1 MTPTMIMLVTLVV
14 IFLFKCIKTLGD
26 QEIITK
32 YNLRQISNNDKN
44 VSKEVQVNVKVNAT
58 INSLSNTNLNISITD
73 TFKTIYFS
81 VIERENN
88 KHDDFYFTIMC
99 TEISIETETNYLRKQ
114 TQDCNKNEY
123 YEEDIENKDQLGHQ
137 LWKKNNPNNAL
148 TIYNIS
154 LELYTQEVI
163 NKLYDTLP
171 DITIIK
177 IYKNCCDHYVLSL

>member
-1 MTPTMIMLVTLVV
+1 MIMLVTLVV
-14 IFLFKCIKTLGD
+14 IFLFQGIKTLGD

-32 YNLRQISNNDKN
+32 YNLRNFSNNDKN
-44 VSKEVQVNVKVNAT
+44 VSKEVNVNVNAT
-58 INSLSNTNLNISITD
+58 VNSLANTNLNISITD

-81 VIERENN
+81 VIERKTN
-88 KHDDFYFTIMC
+88 KHEDFYFTIMC

-137 LWKKNNPNNAL
+137 LWKKNNPINAL

-154 LELYTQEVI
+154 LELYAQKVI
-163 NKLYDTLP
+163 NKLYDTIP

-177 IYKNCCDHYVLSL
+177 INKNCCDHYVLSL

>member
-14 IFLFKCIKTLGD
+14 IFLFQGIKTLGD

-44 VSKEVQVNVKVNAT
+44 VSKEVEVNVKVNAT

-99 TEISIETETNYLRKQ
+99 TEIPNETETNYLRKHPE
-114 TQDCNKNEY
+114 DCMT
-123 YEEDIENKDQLGHQ
+123 EDIENKDQLGHQ
-137 LWKKNNPNNAL
+137 LWKKNNPINAL

-154 LELYTQEVI
+154 LELYAQEVI
-163 NKLYDTLP
+163 NKLYDTIP

-177 IYKNCCDHYVLSL
+177 INKNCCDHYVLSL

>member
-1 MTPTMIMLVTLVV
+1 MIILVTLVV

-32 YNLRQISNNDKN
+32 YNLRQILNSDKN
-44 VSKEVQVNVKVNAT
+44 VSKQVSVKVNAT
-58 INSLSNTNLNISITD
+58 VNSLANINLNISIID
-73 TFKTIYFS
+73 TYKTIYFS

-99 TEISIETETNYLRKQ
+99 TEIPNETETNYLRKHPE
-114 TQDCNKNEY
+114 DCMT
-123 YEEDIENKDQLGHQ
+123 EDIENKDQLGHQ
-137 LWKKNNPNNAL
+137 LWKKNNPINAL

-154 LELYTQEVI
+154 LELYAQEVI
-163 NKLYDTLP
+163 NKLYDTIP

-177 IYKNCCDHYVLSL
+177 INKNCCDHYVLSL

>member
-1 MTPTMIMLVTLVV
+1 MIMLVTLVV
-14 IFLFKCIKTLGD
+14 IFLFQGIKTLGD

-99 TEISIETETNYLRKQ
+99 TEIPNETKHTE
-114 TQDCNKNEY
+114 DCMTK
-123 YEEDIENKDQLGHQ
+123 DIENKDQLGHQ
-137 LWKKNNPNNAL
+137 LWKKNNLINAL

-154 LELYTQEVI
+154 LELYAQEVI
-163 NKLYDTLP
+163 NKLYDTIP

-177 IYKNCCDHYVLSL
+177 INKNCCDHYVLSL

>member
-14 IFLFKCIKTLGD
+14 IFLFQGIKTLGD

-32 YNLRQISNNDKN
+32 YNLRNFSNNDKN
-44 VSKEVQVNVKVNAT
+44 VSKQVNVKVNAT
-58 INSLSNTNLNISITD
+58 VNSLANTNLNISIID
-73 TFKTIYFS
+73 TYKTIYFS

-99 TEISIETETNYLRKQ
+99 TEIPIVQTE
-114 TQDCNKNEY
+114 DCMF
-123 YEEDIENKDQLGHQ
+123 EDIENKDQLGHQ
-137 LWKKNNPNNAL
+137 LWKNNNPINAL

-154 LELYTQEVI
+154 LELYAQKVI
-163 NKLYDTLP
+163 NKLYDTIP

-177 IYKNCCDHYVLSL
+177 INKNCCDHYVLSL

>member
-1 MTPTMIMLVTLVV
+1 MTPTMIMLVTLVI
-14 IFLFKCIKTLGD
+14 IFLFQGIKTLGD

-44 VSKEVQVNVKVNAT
+44 MSKEVNVKVNAT
-58 INSLSNTNLNISITD
+58 VNSLSNTNLNISITD
-73 TFKTIYFS
+73 TYKTIYFS

-99 TEISIETETNYLRKQ
+99 TEIPNETETNYLRKQ
-114 TQDCNKNEY
+114 PQDCNKNEY

-137 LWKKNNPNNAL
+137 LWKKNNPINAL

-154 LELYTQEVI
+154 LELYAQEVI
-163 NKLYDTLP
+163 NKLYNTIP
-171 DITIIK
+171 SITIIK
-177 IYKNCCDHYVLSL
+177 INKNCCDHYVLSL

>member
-1 MTPTMIMLVTLVV
+1 MIMLVTLVV
-14 IFLFKCIKTLGD
+14 IFLFQGIKTLGD

-154 LELYTQEVI
+154 LELYAQEVI
-163 NKLYDTLP
+163 NKL
-171 DITIIK
+171 
-177 IYKNCCDHYVLSL
+177 

>member
-1 MTPTMIMLVTLVV
+1 MIMLFTLVI
-14 IFLFKCIKTLGD
+14 IFLFQCIKTLGD

-32 YNLRQISNNDKN
+32 YNLRKISNNDKN
-44 VSKEVQVNVKVNAT
+44 VSKEVNIKLNAT
-58 INSLSNTNLNISITD
+58 VNSLANTNLNISITD

-99 TEISIETETNYLRKQ
+99 TEIPNETETNYLRKHP
-114 TQDCNKNEY
+114 EY
-123 YEEDIENKDQLGHQ
+123 CMTEDIENKDQLGHQ
-137 LWKKNNPNNAL
+137 LWKKNNPINAL

-154 LELYTQEVI
+154 LELYAQEVI
-163 NKLYDTLP
+163 NKLYDTIP

-177 IYKNCCDHYVLSL
+177 INKNCCDHYVLSL

>member
-1 MTPTMIMLVTLVV
+1 MMTPTMIMLIILVI
-14 IFLFKCIKTLGD
+14 IFLFQGIKTLGD

-32 YNLRQISNNDKN
+32 YNLRKTTNYDKN

-58 INSLSNTNLNISITD
+58 INSLTNTNLNISITD

-81 VIERENN
+81 LIERENN

-99 TEISIETETNYLRKQ
+99 TEIPNEINTNYLRKHAE
-114 TQDCNKNEY
+114 DCMS
-123 YEEDIENKDQLGHQ
+123 EDIENNDQLGHQ
-137 LWKKNNPNNAL
+137 LWKKNNPINAL

-154 LELYTQEVI
+154 LELYSQEVI
-163 NKLYDTLP
+163 NKLYDTIP

-177 IYKNCCDHYVLSL
+177 INKNCCDHYVLSL

>member
-1 MTPTMIMLVTLVV
+1 MTPTMIILVTLVV

-32 YNLRQISNNDKN
+32 YNLRQILNSDKN
-44 VSKEVQVNVKVNAT
+44 VSKQVSVKVNAT
-58 INSLSNTNLNISITD
+58 VNSLANINLNISIID
-73 TFKTIYFS
+73 TYKTIYFS

-99 TEISIETETNYLRKQ
+99 TEIPIVQTE
-114 TQDCNKNEY
+114 DCMF
-123 YEEDIENKDQLGHQ
+123 EDIENKDQLGHQ
-137 LWKKNNPNNAL
+137 LWKKNNPINAL

-154 LELYTQEVI
+154 LELYAQKVI
-163 NKLYDTLP
+163 NKLYDTIP

-177 IYKNCCDHYVLSL
+177 INKNCCDHYVLSL